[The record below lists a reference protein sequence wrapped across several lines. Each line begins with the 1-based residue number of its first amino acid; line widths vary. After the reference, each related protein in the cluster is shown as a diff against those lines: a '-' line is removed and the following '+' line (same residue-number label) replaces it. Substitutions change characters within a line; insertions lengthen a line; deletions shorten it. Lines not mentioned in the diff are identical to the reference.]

1 MIHLTINNHSVEVPE
16 GSNLLTAIEKCG
28 LKVPTLCYHKAL
40 TPYGACRLCVVEI
53 HAPGRAPTVQA
64 SCCYPALEG
73 LSVFT
78 ETERVRRARKITVEL
93 LLARCPDSDVIQ
105 RLAAE
110 YGVREPRIKKKY
122 DDCIYCGLCV
132 RMCQERMGR
141 SAIGFVGRGPRKKLE
156 PPFGKHNPVCWTC
169 GACDF
174 ICPVGKKVRSLTSPT
189 APRRIPNPYNLG
201 LNERPA
207 ISIYYPQA
215 IPNKPAI
222 DPDACVHLRYGV
234 CGICQ
239 TVCEAKAIRYDQRD
253 ETRQLNVGAVIL
265 SPGYDIFEPNVNRG
279 NIPSEDRYSSLGY
292 GRYPNVITLLQFERI
307 LSPSGPYGGAVLR
320 PSDLR
325 PPTRIAFIQCVGSR
339 DYERDYCSAVC
350 CMYATKEAIIAK
362 EHAGADLHCDI
373 FFMDIR
379 AFSKGFEAYYET
391 ARKLGVNY
399 IRCRVPVVEEI
410 PETKNLVIT
419 YLTEDDRKV
428 SKEYD
433 LVVLSVG
440 MRPPKSVQKIAE
452 TFGLRLNR
460 FGFCETSVFSP
471 VASGREGVYVAGPF
485 TEPKDIPE
493 TVAQASAAAAKVM
506 GVLHEARG
514 SLITPTVY
522 PPEIDV
528 RGQKPQVGVF
538 VCHCGTN
545 IASVVNVP
553 SVVEYARTL
562 PGVVYAENNLY
573 TCSNDSLERIKQ
585 KIAEYSLNRVVV
597 ASCTPR
603 THEALFRS
611 AIRAAG
617 LNPYYFEMANIRDQC
632 SWVHMHEPEK
642 ATEKAKDLVRMAVA
656 KVKLNDPLYP
666 RPLEVNHDALVIG
679 GGLAGMTAALALAD
693 QGFTVHLVEKEAEL
707 GGSLRRVHYLLTGED
722 PQAALR
728 ALVAAVTSHPNIRAY
743 TNAALTEV
751 KGSLGNFESKIV
763 GHIDNLAHII
773 KHGVI
778 IVATGAD
785 TYRPTEFLYGRDER
799 VLLHHELEERIA
811 TGGFRAKSVAFIQ
824 CVGSRNKE
832 RPYCSR
838 TCCSETIKHALKL
851 KDLDPNM
858 QVYVLYREMRTYGFR
873 EAYYTKARQ
882 RGVAFIRYP
891 DDQPPTVVGQ
901 NGKLSVI
908 VRDETLGETIRLRVD
923 HVVLAAATIPRDGN
937 KELAQ
942 MLKVPLGEDKFFL
955 EAHRKLRPLDFATD
969 GIFLCGAAHSPLAI
983 EEIISQALGAAA
995 RAATILSRDHIELE
1009 PTISHVVTEN
1019 CDGCA
1024 YCVDPCPFKA
1034 ITLVEYEVKGEIKK
1048 RVEINEAICKGCG
1061 TCMATCPK
1069 RAVFVWHF
1077 RPEQLMAE
1085 VKAALGIVA

>member
-1 MIHLTINNHSVEVPE
+1 MIRLTINNQTVEVPE
-16 GSNLLTAIEKCG
+16 GTNLLTAIEKCG
-28 LKVPTLCYHKAL
+28 LRVPTLCYHKAL

-53 HAPGRAPTVQA
+53 HAPGRPPTVQA
-64 SCCYPALEG
+64 SCTYPALDG

-78 ETERVRRARKITVEL
+78 DTERVRRARKITAEL
-93 LLARCPDSDVIQ
+93 LLARCPDSDVI
-105 RLAAE
+105 RHIAAE
-110 YGVREPRIKKKY
+110 YGVYEPRIKKKY

-141 SAIGFVGRGPRKKLE
+141 SAIGFTGRGPRKKLE
-156 PPFGKHNPVCWTC
+156 PPFGKHNPICWTC

-174 ICPVGKKVRSLTSPT
+174 ICPVGKKVRSLASPNV
-189 APRRIPNPYNLG
+189 PIPILNPYNMG

-207 ISIYYPQA
+207 VSIYYPQA

-222 DPDACVHLRYGV
+222 DPNVCVRLKYND
-234 CGICQ
+234 CGICEA
-239 TVCEAKAIRYDQRD
+239 VCEAKAIRFDQKE
-253 ETRQLNVGAVIL
+253 ETIQLNVGAIIL
-265 SPGYDIFEPNVNRG
+265 SPGYEIFEPRANN
-279 NIPSEDRYSSLGY
+279 DFGY
-292 GRYPNVITLLQFERI
+292 GRYPNVITSLQFERI

-320 PSDLR
+320 PSDLT
-325 PPTRIAFIQCVGSR
+325 PPKRIAFIQCVGSR
-339 DYERDYCSAVC
+339 DYERDYCSSVC

-362 EHAGADLHCDI
+362 EHAGEDLQCDI

-391 ARKLGVNY
+391 AKKLGVNY
-399 IRCRVPVVEEI
+399 IRCRVPKIEEI
-410 PETKNLVIT
+410 PETKNLRIT
-419 YLTEDDRKV
+419 YLTDDDRKV

-440 MRPPKSVQKIAE
+440 MQPPQSVRRIAE
-452 TFGLRLNR
+452 TFGVRLNR
-460 FGFCETSVFSP
+460 FGFCETSVFGP
-471 VASGREGVYVAGPF
+471 VETGREGIYVAGPF

-493 TVAQASAAAAKVM
+493 TVSQASAAAAKVM
-506 GVLHEARG
+506 ALLGEVRG
-514 SLITPTVY
+514 SLIAPTVY
-522 PPEIDV
+522 PPEMDV
-528 RGQKPQVGVF
+528 RGQEPRVGVF

-545 IASVVNVP
+545 IAGVVNVP
-553 SVVEYARTL
+553 AVVEYARTL

-585 KIAEYSLNRVVV
+585 KITEHGLNRVVV

-611 AIRAAG
+611 AVRAAG
-617 LNPYYFEMANIRDQC
+617 LNPYYFEMANIREHC
-632 SWVHMHEPEK
+632 SWVHSHEPDK

-693 QGFTVHLVEKEAEL
+693 QGFTVHLVEKEAQL
-707 GGSLRRVHYLLTGED
+707 GGYLRGVYYLLNGED
-722 PQAALR
+722 PQAALKTLI
-728 ALVAAVTSHPNIRAY
+728 ATVIAHPNIRVY
-743 TNAALTEV
+743 TSARLTEV
-751 KGSLGNFESKIV
+751 KGSLGNFESKITV
-763 GHIDNLAHII
+763 GGEGATQEIR
-773 KHGVI
+773 HGVI
-778 IVATGAD
+778 IVATGAQ
-785 TYRPTEFLYGRDER
+785 TYMPTEFLYGQDDR

-811 TGGFRAKSVAFIQ
+811 NNGFTAKSVAFIQ

-851 KDLDPNM
+851 KELDPDM
-858 QVYVLYREMRTYGFR
+858 QIYVLYREMRTYGFR
-873 EAYYTKARQ
+873 EAYYTKARKL
-882 RGVAFIRYP
+882 GVAFIRYA
-891 DDQPPTVVGQ
+891 DDRPPTVVQ
-901 NGKLSVI
+901 RNGRLAVI
-908 VRDETLGETIRLRVD
+908 VRDETLGETIELLVD
-923 HVVLAAATIPRDGN
+923 HVILAAATIPREDN

-942 MLKVPLGEDKFFL
+942 LLKVPLSEDRFFL

-969 GIFLCGAAHSPLAI
+969 GIFLCGNAHSPLAI
-983 EEIISQALGAAA
+983 EEVISQALGAAA
-995 RAATILSRDHIELE
+995 RAATILSKDTIELE

-1034 ITLVEYEVKGEIKK
+1034 ITLVEYVVNGEVKK
-1048 RVEINEAICKGCG
+1048 RVEVNEAICKGCG

-1069 RAVFVWHF
+1069 RAIYVWHF
-1077 RPEQLMAE
+1077 RPEQLLAE
-1085 VKAALGIVA
+1085 VKAALGVMT

>member
-1 MIHLTINNHSVEVPE
+1 M
-16 GSNLLTAIEKCG
+16 
-28 LKVPTLCYHKAL
+28 
-40 TPYGACRLCVVEI
+40 
-53 HAPGRAPTVQA
+53 
-64 SCCYPALEG
+64 
-73 LSVFT
+73 
-78 ETERVRRARKITVEL
+78 
-93 LLARCPDSDVIQ
+93 
-105 RLAAE
+105 
-110 YGVREPRIKKKY
+110 
-122 DDCIYCGLCV
+122 
-132 RMCQERMGR
+132 
-141 SAIGFVGRGPRKKLE
+141 
-156 PPFGKHNPVCWTC
+156 
-169 GACDF
+169 
-174 ICPVGKKVRSLTSPT
+174 
-189 APRRIPNPYNLG
+189 G

-207 ISIYYPQA
+207 VSIYYPQA

-222 DPDACVHLRYGV
+222 DKDVCVRLKYHA
-234 CGICQ
+234 CGICEK
-239 TVCEAKAIRYDQRD
+239 VCEARAIRYDQKD
-253 ETRQLNVGAVIL
+253 ETIELNVGAVVL
-265 SPGYDIFEPNVNRG
+265 APGYEIFDPSVNNG
-279 NIPSEDRYSSLGY
+279 LGY
-292 GRYPNVITLLQFERI
+292 GRYPNVITALQFERI
-307 LSPSGPYGGAVLR
+307 LSPSGPFGGKVLR
-320 PSDLR
+320 PSDHTTPKR
-325 PPTRIAFIQCVGSR
+325 VAFIQCVGSR

-362 EHAGADLHCDI
+362 EHAGGNLDCDI

-379 AFSKGFEAYYET
+379 AFSKGFEAYFEM
-391 ARKLGVNY
+391 AKKSGVNY
-399 IRCRVPVVEEI
+399 IRCRIPVIEEV
-410 PETKNLVIT
+410 PETKNLVIK

-428 SKEYD
+428 SREYD

-440 MRPPKSVQKIAE
+440 MQPPKSVRKIAE
-452 TFGLRLNR
+452 TFGVQLNR
-460 FGFCETSVFSP
+460 FGFCDTSVFHP
-471 VASGREGVYVAGPF
+471 VESAREGVYVAGPF

-493 TVAQASAAAAKVM
+493 TVAQASAAAAKVLSLL
-506 GVLHEARG
+506 GEVRG
-514 SLITPTVY
+514 SLITPTEY

-528 RGQKPQVGVF
+528 RGQEQRVGVF

-553 SVVEYARTL
+553 EVVAYARTL
-562 PGVVYAENNLY
+562 PNVVYAENNLY
-573 TCSNDSLERIKQ
+573 TCSNDSLEGIKQ
-585 KIAEYSLNRVVV
+585 KITEYNLNRVVV

-603 THEALFRS
+603 THEPLFRS
-611 AIRAAG
+611 TVRAAG
-617 LNPYYFEMANIRDQC
+617 LNPYLFEMANIRDQC

-642 ATEKAKDLVRMAVA
+642 ATQKAKDLVRMAVA
-656 KVKLNDPLYP
+656 KVKLNDQLYP
-666 RPLEVNHDALVIG
+666 RPLEVSHDALVIG

-707 GGSLRRVHYLLTGED
+707 GGYLRGVHYLLNGED
-722 PQAALR
+722 PQEALWKLI
-728 ALVAAVTSHPNIRAY
+728 ATVTSHQKIRVY
-743 TNAALTEV
+743 TNATLTEV

-763 GHIDNLAHII
+763 GQIDNLPHII

-811 TGGFRAKSVAFIQ
+811 TNGFRAKSVAFIQ

-851 KDLDPNM
+851 KELDPDT

-873 EAYYTKARQ
+873 EAYYTKARTL
-882 RGVAFIRYP
+882 GVAFIRYA

-908 VRDETLGETIRLRVD
+908 VRDETLGEMIRLLVD

-969 GIFLCGAAHSPLAI
+969 GIFLCGTAHSPLAI
-983 EEIISQALGAAA
+983 EEVISQALGAAA
-995 RAATILSRDHIELE
+995 RAATILSKDQIELE

-1034 ITLVEYEVKGEIKK
+1034 ITLVEYVVNGEIKK

>member
-1 MIHLTINNHSVEVPE
+1 MIRLTINNQEVEVPE
-16 GSNLLTAIEKCG
+16 GTNLLTAIERCG
-28 LKVPTLCYHKAL
+28 LRVPTLCYHKAL
-40 TPYGACRLCVVEI
+40 TPYGACRLCVVEV

-64 SCCYPALEG
+64 SCSYPALEG
-73 LSVFT
+73 ISVFT
-78 ETERVRRARKITVEL
+78 DTERVRRARKITAEL
-93 LLARCPDSDVIQ
+93 LLARCPDSEVIQ
-105 RLAAE
+105 RIAAE
-110 YGVREPRIKKKY
+110 YGVHEPRIKKKY
-122 DDCIYCGLCV
+122 DDCVYCGLCV

-141 SAIGFVGRGPRKKLE
+141 SAIGFTGRGPRKKLE
-156 PPFGKHNPVCWTC
+156 PPFGKHNPMCWTC

-174 ICPVGKKVRSLTSPT
+174 ICPVGKKVRSLTSPN
-189 APRRIPNPYNLG
+189 IPIPILNPYNMG

-207 ISIYYPQA
+207 VSIYYPQA

-222 DPDACVHLRYGV
+222 DPQGCVHLKYNA
-234 CGICQ
+234 CGICDA
-239 TVCEAKAIRYDQRD
+239 VCEAKAIRYDQRD
-253 ETRQLNVGAVIL
+253 ETIQLKVGAVIL
-265 SPGYDIFEPNVNRG
+265 SPGYDIFEPKANN
-279 NIPSEDRYSSLGY
+279 DLGY
-292 GRYPNVITLLQFERI
+292 GRYPNVITSLQFERI
-307 LSPSGPYGGAVLR
+307 LSPSGPYGGMVLR
-320 PSDLR
+320 PSDLQ
-325 PPTRIAFIQCVGSR
+325 PPKRIAFIQCVGSR

-362 EHAGADLHCDI
+362 EHAGEDLQCDI

-399 IRCRVPVVEEI
+399 IRCRVPKVEEV
-410 PETKNLVIT
+410 PETKNLRIT
-419 YLTEDDRKV
+419 YLTDDDRKV

-440 MRPPKSVQKIAE
+440 MQPPRSVRQIAE
-452 TFGLRLNR
+452 TFGVRLNQ

-471 VASGREGVYVAGPF
+471 VETGREGIYVAGPF

-493 TVAQASAAAAKVM
+493 TVSQASAAAAKVM
-506 GVLHEARG
+506 ALLGEARG
-514 SLITPTVY
+514 SLIAPTVY

-528 RGQKPQVGVF
+528 QGQEPRVGVF

-553 SVVEYARTL
+553 AVVEYARTL

-585 KIAEYSLNRVVV
+585 KIKEYGLNRVVV

-611 AIRAAG
+611 AVRAAG
-617 LNPYYFEMANIRDQC
+617 LNPYYFEMANIREHC
-632 SWVHMHEPEK
+632 SWVHSHEPEK

-666 RPLEVNHDALVIG
+666 RPLKVCHDALVIG

-693 QGFTVHLVEKEAEL
+693 QGFTVHLVEKEAQL
-707 GGSLRRVHYLLTGED
+707 GGYLRRMYYLLSGED

-728 ALVAAVTSHPNIRAY
+728 RLIATVTAHPNIRVY
-743 TNAALTEV
+743 TNAKLVEV
-751 KGSLGNFESKIV
+751 KGSLGNFESKIAV
-763 GHIDNLAHII
+763 GGNGMTQEIR
-773 KHGVI
+773 HGVI
-778 IVATGAD
+778 IVATGAE
-785 TYRPTEFLYGRDER
+785 TYRPTEFLYGQDDR
-799 VLLHHELEERIA
+799 VMLHQELEERIA
-811 TGGFRAKSVAFIQ
+811 ANGFKAKSVAFIQ

-851 KDLDPNM
+851 KELDPDA

-873 EAYYTKARQ
+873 ETYYTKARKL
-882 RGVAFIRYP
+882 GVAFIRYA
-891 DDQPPTVVGQ
+891 DDRPPTVVNH

-908 VRDETLGETIRLRVD
+908 VRDETLGETIQLLVD
-923 HVVLAAATIPRDGN
+923 HVILAAATIPRDEN

-942 MLKVPLGEDKFFL
+942 LLKVPLSEDKFFL

-969 GIFLCGAAHSPLAI
+969 GIFLCGNAHSPLDI
-983 EEIISQALGAAA
+983 EEVISQALGAAA
-995 RAATILSRDHIELE
+995 RAATILSKDTIELE

-1034 ITLVEYEVKGEIKK
+1034 ITLVEYQVNGETKK
-1048 RVEINEAICKGCG
+1048 RVEVNEAICKGCG

-1069 RAVFVWHF
+1069 KAIYVWHF
-1077 RPEQLMAE
+1077 RPEQLLAE
-1085 VKAALGIVA
+1085 VRAALAGAV

>member
-1 MIHLTINNHSVEVPE
+1 MIRLTINNQEVEVPE
-16 GSNLLTAIEKCG
+16 GTNLLTAIERCG
-28 LKVPTLCYHKAL
+28 LRVPTLCYHKAL
-40 TPYGACRLCVVEI
+40 TPYGACRLCVVEV

-64 SCCYPALEG
+64 SCSYPALEG
-73 LSVFT
+73 ISVFT
-78 ETERVRRARKITVEL
+78 DTERVRRARKITAEL
-93 LLARCPDSDVIQ
+93 LLARCPDSEVIQ
-105 RLAAE
+105 RIAAE
-110 YGVREPRIKKKY
+110 YGVHEPRIKKKY
-122 DDCIYCGLCV
+122 DDCVYCGLCV

-141 SAIGFVGRGPRKKLE
+141 SAIGFTGRGPRKKLE
-156 PPFGKHNPVCWTC
+156 PPFGKHNPMCWTC

-174 ICPVGKKVRSLTSPT
+174 ICPVGKKVRSLTSPN
-189 APRRIPNPYNLG
+189 IPIPILNPYNMG

-207 ISIYYPQA
+207 VSIYYPQA

-222 DPDACVHLRYGV
+222 DPQGCVHLKYNA
-234 CGICQ
+234 CGICDV
-239 TVCEAKAIRYDQRD
+239 VCEAKAIRYDQRD
-253 ETRQLNVGAVIL
+253 ETIQLKVGAVIL
-265 SPGYDIFEPNVNRG
+265 SPGYDIFEPRANN
-279 NIPSEDRYSSLGY
+279 DLGY
-292 GRYPNVITLLQFERI
+292 GRYPNVITSLQFERI
-307 LSPSGPYGGAVLR
+307 LSPSGPYEGKVLR
-320 PSDLR
+320 PSDLQ
-325 PPTRIAFIQCVGSR
+325 PPKRIAFIQCVGSR

-362 EHAGADLHCDI
+362 EHAGEDLQCDI

-399 IRCRVPVVEEI
+399 IRCRVPKVEEV
-410 PETKNLVIT
+410 PETKNLRIT
-419 YLTEDDRKV
+419 YLTDDDRKV

-440 MRPPKSVQKIAE
+440 MQPPRSVRQIAE
-452 TFGLRLNR
+452 TFGVRLNQ

-471 VASGREGVYVAGPF
+471 VETGREGIYVAGPF

-493 TVAQASAAAAKVM
+493 TVSQASAAAAKVM
-506 GVLHEARG
+506 ALLGEARG
-514 SLITPTVY
+514 SLIAPTVY

-528 RGQKPQVGVF
+528 RGQEPRVGVF

-553 SVVEYARTL
+553 AVVEYARTL

-585 KIAEYSLNRVVV
+585 KIKEYGLNRVVV

-611 AIRAAG
+611 AVRAAG
-617 LNPYYFEMANIRDQC
+617 LNPYYFEMANIREHC
-632 SWVHMHEPEK
+632 SWVHSHEPEK

-666 RPLEVNHDALVIG
+666 RPLKVCHDALVIG

-693 QGFTVHLVEKEAEL
+693 QGFTVHLVEKEAQL
-707 GGSLRRVHYLLTGED
+707 GGYLRRMYYLLSGED

-728 ALVAAVTSHPNIRAY
+728 RLIATVTAHPNIRVY
-743 TNAALTEV
+743 TNAKLVEV
-751 KGSLGNFESKIV
+751 KGSLGNFESKIAV
-763 GHIDNLAHII
+763 GGNGMTQEIR
-773 KHGVI
+773 HGVI
-778 IVATGAD
+778 IVATGAE
-785 TYRPTEFLYGRDER
+785 TYRPTEFLYGQDDR
-799 VLLHHELEERIA
+799 VMLHQELEERIA
-811 TGGFRAKSVAFIQ
+811 ANGFKAKSVAFIQ

-851 KDLDPNM
+851 KELDPDA

-873 EAYYTKARQ
+873 ETYYTKARKL
-882 RGVAFIRYP
+882 GVAFIRYA
-891 DDQPPTVVGQ
+891 DDRPPTVVNH

-908 VRDETLGETIRLRVD
+908 VRDETLGETIQLLVD
-923 HVVLAAATIPRDGN
+923 HVILAAATIPRDEN

-942 MLKVPLGEDKFFL
+942 LLKIPLSEDKFFL

-969 GIFLCGAAHSPLAI
+969 GIFLCGNAHSPLDI
-983 EEIISQALGAAA
+983 EEVISQALGAAA
-995 RAATILSRDHIELE
+995 RAATILSKDTIELE

-1034 ITLVEYEVKGEIKK
+1034 ITLVEYQVNGETKK
-1048 RVEINEAICKGCG
+1048 RVEVNEAICKGCG

-1069 RAVFVWHF
+1069 KAIYVWHF
-1077 RPEQLMAE
+1077 RPEQLLAE
-1085 VKAALGIVA
+1085 VRAALGLAV